1 MVNEFSKNASIA
13 DFTRLHA
20 IRSPDRIA
28 LDFEGRQTSFRQ
40 LEEASNQVA
49 NGLRRETRPA
59 TRVAILDKNSN
70 RYLEVIVGAL
80 KAETV
85 IVPINSRLAAAEIAF
100 ILNDSGAEVL
110 FVGENSLEALRSIRD
125 QIGSVRRIIVLD
137 REYDEWRN
145 AQSGMVP
152 ERSSGTDTDETFVQ
166 LYTSGTTGYPKGV
179 QLTDASFVT
188 ATSRLL
194 AVYGNCSCEKNALL
208 ILPLFHVTGIQ
219 FALTALRA
227 GMKIVALRDFDARRI
242 LEIIERDC
250 IHVSF
255 LVPTM
260 LHALVA
266 ESRNCDFDLSTLE
279 GVVYG
284 ASPMP
289 IELLKAAAIPF
300 KDTRF
305 IHAYG
310 MTETTGTVTAV
321 LSGSQVSESVLLK
334 SCGTPLEG
342 VEIRIVS
349 LAGSEL
355 PIGQVGEIICRS
367 KTNMKGYWNRVDES
381 TKTLKD
387 GWLHTGDAGYVDS
400 EGYLYIT
407 DRVKD
412 MIISGGENIYPAE
425 VENVLYEHP
434 DVAEAAVIGVPDEHW
449 GESVKALIV
458 LKSNATPDPKAMLT
472 HVRQFLGGFKVPK
485 TIEFVEVL
493 PRSSAGK
500 VLKRELR
507 ERYAVTPARSPVSG
521 S

>member
-1 MVNEFSKNASIA
+1 MVNEFSTIASVA

-20 IRSPDRIA
+20 DRSPDRIA

-40 LEEASNQVA
+40 LEEASNRVA
-49 NGLRRETRPA
+49 NGLRRQTRPG
-59 TRVAILDKNSN
+59 TRVAVLDKNNN
-70 RYLEVIVGAL
+70 RYIEVIVGAL

-85 IVPINSRLAAAEIAF
+85 VVPINSRLAAAEIAF

-110 FVGENSLEALRSIRD
+110 FVGENALEAIRSILD

-137 REYDEWRN
+137 NEYDEWRDV
-145 AQSGMVP
+145 QSGIVP
-152 ERSSGTDTDETFVQ
+152 KRSTGTDETFVQ
-166 LYTSGTTGYPKGV
+166 LYTSGTTGSPKGV
-179 QLTDASFVT
+179 QLTDSSFVT

-194 AVYGNCSCEKNALL
+194 KVYGNCSYEKNALL
-208 ILPLFHVTGIQ
+208 ITPLFHVTGIQ
-219 FALTALRA
+219 FALMALRA
-227 GMKIVALRDFDARRI
+227 GMKIVALRDFDPRRI
-242 LEIIERDC
+242 LEVIERER

-260 LHALVA
+260 LQALVV
-266 ESRNCDFDLSTLE
+266 ESRNCNFDLSTLE

-289 IELLKAAAIPF
+289 IELLKTAAIPF

-310 MTETTGTVTAV
+310 MTETTGTITAV
-321 LSGSQVSESVLLK
+321 LPESEVSESVLLK
-334 SCGTPLEG
+334 SCGTPLDG
-342 VEIRIVS
+342 VEIRIVDP
-349 LAGSEL
+349 ADSEL
-355 PIGQVGEIICRS
+355 PIGQVGEIICRTR
-367 KTNMKGYWNRVDES
+367 TNMKGYWNRADES
-381 TKTLKD
+381 AKSLKN
-387 GWLHTGDAGYVDS
+387 GWLYTGDAGYVDS

-425 VENVLYEHP
+425 VENVLYGHP

-458 LKSNATPDPKAMLT
+458 LKLNITPDPQAIFT

-507 ERYAVTPARSPVSG
+507 ERYAVAAARSSVSG